1 MENSS
6 LDNIIKYKDE
16 INPEAMQN
24 MIDSLQQKVS
34 TLNEEINHKK
44 QVLEDINKPILKQDD
59 YNLLID
65 AITDGIDNTSF
76 EQGNFDWEPEFC
88 GKEVQ
93 LNYITF
99 EGQEYLLEAIQTAIE
114 SMFKI
119 VQEEDEQENSFENE

>member
-76 EQGNFDWEPEFC
+76 EQGHFDWEPEFY

-93 LNYITF
+93 LNYLTF

-119 VQEEDEQENSFENE
+119 VEEEDEQENSFENE